1 MMAFRADCWTEKL
14 TSCRAVTPPKRSMR
28 CEMSRMGPDIPRKT
42 TCLLYTGETTPG
54 SPKLESASPRRDS
67 RLPSAQGFETLLL
80 RFGRGLLVRSR
91 RRSRRRRLLRLLLD
105 ALGHHPDGPPR
116 RRIPDRVQR
125 LHRPDVLRL
134 VIRVEEDDGR
144 TLRRFLALRHPEVR
158 LEPVLGGGVG
168 ERLVVQVPDPGLVHL
183 EDHLRQVRRRRLV
196 QHLRRGLLRDADADL
211 LLHQRREDHED
222 DQEHQHHV
230 DQRRDVDVRARAL
243 AGADGHCHGYGAP
256 FSSSAAS
263 ETPLSFALEAQ
274 SSTGRTLPYSTSV
287 SALIITRLPASAAPL
302 MAAMTSSCFAGVLSC
317 SMYTLPSL
325 VTLMNAGS
333 APWPVTACFALG
345 SSTLFPRWSMGVT
358 TMKMMRSTRTTSTSG
373 VMLMSERTPLFAP
386 TSIPMAQAFAAV
398 EAAVVFGLVPG
409 LVSGSSK

>member
-1 MMAFRADCWTEKL
+1 MMAFSADSCTEKL
-14 TSCRAVTPPKRSMR
+14 TSCSAVTPPKRSTR
-28 CEMSRMGPDIPRKT
+28 CEMSRRGVDIRRKS
-42 TCLLYTGETTPG
+42 TCLLYRGKPAPDP
-54 SPKLESASPRRDS
+54 PKQEARAPRRDS
-67 RLPSAQGFETLLL
+67 RLPSSQVSKLLL

-91 RRSRRRRLLRLLLD
+91 RRARRARRRRLLRLLLD

-116 RRIPDRVQR
+116 RRIPDRIQR

-134 VIRVEEDDGR
+134 VIRIEEDDR
-144 TLRRFLALRHPEVR
+144 RPLRRFLALRHPEVR
-158 LEPVLGGGVG
+158 PEPVLRGGVG

-183 EDHLRQVRRRRLV
+183 EDHLGQVWRRRLV

-317 SMYTLPSL
+317 SM
-325 VTLMNAGS
+325 
-333 APWPVTACFALG
+333 
-345 SSTLFPRWSMGVT
+345 
-358 TMKMMRSTRTTSTSG
+358 
-373 VMLMSERTPLFAP
+373 
-386 TSIPMAQAFAAV
+386 
-398 EAAVVFGLVPG
+398 
-409 LVSGSSK
+409 

>member
-1 MMAFRADCWTEKL
+1 MMAFRPDCWTEKL
-14 TSCRAVTPPKRSMR
+14 TSCRAVTPPKRSTR
-28 CEMSRMGPDIPRKT
+28 CEMSRRGVDIRRKT
-42 TCLLYTGETTPG
+42 TCLLYRGEPD
-54 SPKLESASPRRDS
+54 PDPLKQEARAPRRDS
-67 RLPSAQGFETLLL
+67 RLPSAQGSEALLL
-80 RFGRGLLVRSR
+80 RFGRGLGRSR
-91 RRSRRRRLLRLLLD
+91 WRARRRFRSRRLLRLLLD

-134 VIRVEEDDGR
+134 VIRIEEDDGR
-144 TLRRFLALRHPEVR
+144 TLRRFLVLRHPEIR
-158 LEPVLGGGVG
+158 LEPLLGRGVG

-196 QHLRRGLLRDADADL
+196 QHLRRGLLRNADADL

-230 DQRRDVDVRARAL
+230 DQGRDVDVRARAL
-243 AGADGHCHGYGAP
+243 AGADRHCHGYGAP

-317 SMYTLPSL
+317 SM
-325 VTLMNAGS
+325 
-333 APWPVTACFALG
+333 
-345 SSTLFPRWSMGVT
+345 
-358 TMKMMRSTRTTSTSG
+358 
-373 VMLMSERTPLFAP
+373 
-386 TSIPMAQAFAAV
+386 
-398 EAAVVFGLVPG
+398 
-409 LVSGSSK
+409 